1 MFEVRH
7 VFRPVHAIFVAWR
20 RDGADSAANAP
31 ANAPDSAADAAVPL
45 RALVRITNR
54 HETLTLSHLRL
65 FAVLEADGA
74 PLARMPPRHLGAE
87 ERGTRW
93 RSLHTSLHS
102 LAQLQPRESLTV
114 ELPLEFD
121 AATAAA
127 AAAAAFATPPRDVRL
142 SVVFAL
148 ALPNAWGEAGH
159 EVVREQFK
167 VPPPP
172 PGAGPDPGAA
182 AASARLE
189 VGAAAATVALRVEQ
203 SAQCFVLSGVGTG
216 GVPFSYRVCR
226 RSGALALR
234 VRGAL
239 VVEEAS
245 GLQVWRAPTD
255 NDRANTLFS
264 ISRPTA
270 DSIAQMCAAAHDSS
284 HLTSLMVPYAAP
296 VCSARRSGLCA
307 SLCSMR

>member
-1 MFEVRH
+1 M
-7 VFRPVHAIFVAWR
+7 
-20 RDGADSAANAP
+20 
-31 ANAPDSAADAAVPL
+31 
-45 RALVRITNR
+45 
-54 HETLTLSHLRL
+54 
-65 FAVLEADGA
+65 
-74 PLARMPPRHLGAE
+74 
-87 ERGTRW
+87 
-93 RSLHTSLHS
+93 
-102 LAQLQPRESLTV
+102 
-114 ELPLEFD
+114 
-121 AATAAA
+121 
-127 AAAAAFATPPRDVRL
+127 
-142 SVVFAL
+142 
-148 ALPNAWGEAGH
+148 
-159 EVVREQFK
+159 
-167 VPPPP
+167 
-172 PGAGPDPGAA
+172 
-182 AASARLE
+182 
-189 VGAAAATVALRVEQ
+189 
-203 SAQCFVLSGVGTG
+203 
-216 GVPFSYRVCR
+216 PFSYRVCR

>member
-1 MFEVRH
+1 
-7 VFRPVHAIFVAWR
+7 
-20 RDGADSAANAP
+20 
-31 ANAPDSAADAAVPL
+31 
-45 RALVRITNR
+45 
-54 HETLTLSHLRL
+54 
-65 FAVLEADGA
+65 
-74 PLARMPPRHLGAE
+74 
-87 ERGTRW
+87 
-93 RSLHTSLHS
+93 
-102 LAQLQPRESLTV
+102 
-114 ELPLEFD
+114 
-121 AATAAA
+121 
-127 AAAAAFATPPRDVRL
+127 
-142 SVVFAL
+142 
-148 ALPNAWGEAGH
+148 
-159 EVVREQFK
+159 
-167 VPPPP
+167 
-172 PGAGPDPGAA
+172 
-182 AASARLE
+182 LE

-284 HLTSLMVPYAAP
+284 HFTSLMVPYAAP